1 LPQTLL
7 GFPFLFKGRHMLQDK
22 LTIAGKLSLVL
33 TDQNGNIKQ
42 VVEKPNLVVNT
53 GLAFIT
59 GRMLNAASSVMSHMG
74 LGTGATAA
82 AAGNTDLGAALGA
95 RQALTSSTQSGANNQ
110 SAVYVASFGAGVA
123 TGAITEAGI
132 FNALTAGTMLCR
144 TVFGVVNKGAQDT
157 LTLTWT
163 ITLSAS

>member
-1 LPQTLL
+1 
-7 GFPFLFKGRHMLQDK
+7 MLQDK
-22 LTIAGKLSLVL
+22 LTIAGKLNLVL
-33 TDQNGNIKQ
+33 TDQHGNIKQ
-42 VVEKPNLVVNT
+42 VVEKANLVVNA

-59 GRMLNAASSVMSHMG
+59 SRMLSAASGVMSHMG
-74 LGTGATAA
+74 LGTSATAA
-82 AAGNTDLGAALGA
+82 AAGNTDLGTALGA
-95 RQALTSSTQSGANNQ
+95 RQSLTSSTQSGANNQ

-144 TVFGVVNKGAQDT
+144 TVFAVVNKGAQDT